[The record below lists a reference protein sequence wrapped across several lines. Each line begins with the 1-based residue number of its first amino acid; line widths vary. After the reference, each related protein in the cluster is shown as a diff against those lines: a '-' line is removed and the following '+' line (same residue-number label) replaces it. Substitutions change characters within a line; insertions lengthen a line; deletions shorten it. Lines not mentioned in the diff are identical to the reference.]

1 MKVNEMAAGKQKQ
14 KRVGPLASF
23 GRFFFEWKNG
33 RIVILSL
40 YSKNYLHKYEDTAL
54 GKVWV
59 IVTPIVPVVLYNF
72 LQLAGLFGDPQGG
85 IPRSVF
91 LTYGLTLYYSFSEAL
106 VTTTGIIT
114 NNRSVI
120 ISSGTSKILLS
131 LSEILGTLTNFVV
144 RSILFWIIVQSM
156 GVEIGIR
163 GVSILFW
170 SAMMMSLGWVVGLML
185 SLFAVIY
192 KDITNLVQIIS
203 FYLLFASGVF
213 RQIEAEGKVW
223 DLLRASPLYQIIGR
237 TRDYVFGGVDAI
249 APFTATSCIVI
260 FLLFVFSITI
270 FYRGERYVDKIL

>member
-1 MKVNEMAAGKQKQ
+1 MEARTQKT
-14 KRVGPLASF
+14 KGVGPLAALS
-23 GRFFFEWKNG
+23 RFFFEWKNG

-40 YSKNYLHKYEDTAL
+40 YFKNYLHKYEDTAL
-54 GKVWV
+54 GKIWV

-120 ISSGTSKILLS
+120 ISSGTSKMLLS
-131 LSEILGTLTNFVV
+131 LSEILGTMTNFVV
-144 RSILFWIIVQSM
+144 RSLLFWIIVKSM
-156 GVEIGIR
+156 GVEIGVR
-163 GVSILFW
+163 GLSILFW
-170 SAMMMSLGWVVGLML
+170 AAMMMSLGWVVGLML

-192 KDITNLVQIIS
+192 KDITNFVQIIS

-249 APFTATSCIVI
+249 APFATTSCVVI
-260 FLLFVFSITI
+260 FFLFIFSITI